1 MHRFVSF
8 VCVCVCATIRT
19 FAKVIIHSL
28 FPRVL
33 FSFVFPKKEREK
45 KMSSQN
51 TSRVEIFS
59 ETKAKQTNGVL
70 VAARS
75 SHACVLPSPASFSV
89 FTARRETRRGEA
101 FFVAP
106 VTAGVAIHYPKCI
119 RVTARTR

>member
-1 MHRFVSF
+1 MKFLT
-8 VCVCVCATIRT
+8 APMGNTMMIG
-19 FAKVIIHSL
+19 AIN
-28 FPRVL
+28 
-33 FSFVFPKKEREK
+33 KEREK

-70 VAARS
+70 AARS
-75 SHACVLPSPASFSV
+75 SHTCVLPSPASFSV